1 MRTNRHDTAVCL
13 ITNHYRVAGT
23 THGHMTRRR
32 VVQITWCA
40 RREDGRGFAARD
52 NMAVKIAFFVAKWY
66 RKPDKPFLKINVFV
80 FIKCLMLFQI
90 K

>member
-32 VVQITWCA
+32 VVHITWCA
-40 RREDGRGFAARD
+40 RREDGRGFSARE

-66 RKPDKPFLKINVFV
+66 QKPDKRFFEDKCVR
-80 FIKCLMLFQI
+80 FIKCLMLFKI